1 MKKLLLLVAVAASAL
16 TANAQALEKV
26 GKYYYHQAQGE
37 HRQQYYSS
45 FFDNWSVGINGGA
58 QTPTVN
64 HKFFKSAR
72 PSFGVELRKDFSP
85 LFGLS
90 AQVQAYTNGGP
101 IGNGMQRAFPQD
113 HYKAG
118 YTGKKAIDNVKYG
131 LYGNLNLMNLFGGY
145 IGRPRFFELE
155 AKVGGGFLHT
165 YSGKAAKALYSNDA
179 FYMDLG
185 MNALFN
191 LGKNRQWAIKV
202 SPSIGYFIDPT
213 TPEHLDESD
222 FNINHSAIEV
232 QAGVVYRFGNSYN
245 RGHFALANGSN
256 VDETALNSTIND
268 LRNQLHA
275 KNGEIAPLQQQVRS
289 LQQQLADL
297 RDLRNKPTNVVEEGT
312 GKRAIECIVHYRLN
326 KTVIDASQVPNVE
339 RVAMYLKK
347 YPNATA
353 HVTGYAS
360 VEGPAAN
367 NNRLSI
373 GRANAVKN
381 MLVNKY
387 KIAASRITVEGPG
400 TTTQFGNSLPM
411 NRVSIAV
418 VNDAEAMK

>member
-26 GKYYYHQAQGE
+26 GKYYYHAADGE
-37 HRQQYYSS
+37 PRQQYYSK
-45 FFDNWSVGINGGA
+45 FFDNWSVGVNGGA

-64 HKFFKSAR
+64 HAFFKSAR

-90 AQVQAYTNGGP
+90 AQAQAYVNGGP
-101 IGNGMQRAFPQD
+101 IANGMQPAFPRD

-155 AKVGGGFLHT
+155 AKLGGGFLHT
-165 YSGKAAKALYSNDA
+165 YSGKSSTGNYSNDA
-179 FYMDLG
+179 FYVDLG

-191 LGKNRQWAIKV
+191 LGEQRQWAIKV
-202 SPSIGYFIDPT
+202 SPSIGYFVDPVH
-213 TPEHLDESD
+213 PGELNQGDL
-222 FNINHSAIEV
+222 NINRSAIEV

-245 RGHFALANGSN
+245 RDHFALAKSN
-256 VDETALNSTIND
+256 YVDEAALNTTIND
-268 LRNQLHA
+268 LRNQINA
-275 KNGEIAPLQQQVRS
+275 KSGEIAPLQQQIRS

-297 RDLRNKPTNVVEEGT
+297 RNQAPATLTDAAGSN
-312 GKRAIECIVHYRLN
+312 RAIECIVHYRLN

-360 VEGPAAN
+360 VEGPASN

-387 KIAASRITVEGPG
+387 KIAASRISVEGPG
-400 TTTQFGNSLPM
+400 TTDMYGKSLSA
-411 NRVSIAV
+411 NRVSITV
-418 VNDAEAMK
+418 VNDVEAIK